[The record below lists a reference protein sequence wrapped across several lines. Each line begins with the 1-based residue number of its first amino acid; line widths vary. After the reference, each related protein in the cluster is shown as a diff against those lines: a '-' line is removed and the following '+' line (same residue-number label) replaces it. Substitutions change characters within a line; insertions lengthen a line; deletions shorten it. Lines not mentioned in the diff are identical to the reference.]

1 MIPYA
6 VGGSTAIWGNRNI
19 LPQLVLEYTGN
30 LGPSPVGLL
39 RRKPGDVDRG
49 TETGRRARGGMDG

>member
-19 LPQLVLEYTGN
+19 LPRLVLEYRETGDPARS
-30 LGPSPVGLL
+30 GC
-39 RRKPGDVDRG
+39 GDVDRG